1 MAKVNAECDRMGVS
15 SKWPSRE
22 AIVKKIRKLEES
34 WQRMPRSLMQ
44 IDIDSISDYVTRSDA
59 LPEREIPNKVNAT
72 KNTAES
78 LAGVQL
84 RTILAT
90 AHLDDAWLDK
100 LAKWA
105 RYYEI
110 GVRQSF
116 FWSYWFDNILTPPR
130 SNRNWR
136 NFDLKTCAEMLGV
149 LSILGWKDAVIY
161 QGYLAHAALNNTYQL
176 KLQYENEHRRAQAF
190 MLRLFASWV
199 GDADHA
205 WPAYAYDEPIYEAL
219 LQHWRTPDPAAL
231 VPCLLAACDRHT
243 HQAGRDTLTKFYD
256 FSTEWDL
263 GRVPVEILLLFRLRE
278 WEGLAN
284 PLLDH
289 PLMAAPYHQLPP
301 PQPVPPLD
309 ELMQGVVKRAN
320 EDWPGVYEEVL
331 SLASLKASATQN
343 GRI

>member
-1 MAKVNAECDRMGVS
+1 MAEISMQCERLGIN
-15 SKWPSRE
+15 SKWPKLMTILARAKSLR
-22 AIVKKIRKLEES
+22 AKQDLSDADVWIKGIR
-34 WQRMPRSLMQ
+34 
-44 IDIDSISDYVTRSDA
+44 DYVTREDMA
-59 LPEREIPNKVNAT
+59 VTRDIPNRRNVTND
-72 KNTAES
+72 TAERKGRTWAHNALV
-78 LAGVQL
+78 LAPEDQDWLATLARWMRYYQVGIRQAFFWHH
-84 RTILAT
+84 RFGILAPDHPHGLRMFSIVSS
-90 AHLDDAWLDK
+90 ANM
-100 LAKWA
+100 LAA
-105 RYYEI
+105 M
-110 GVRQSF
+110 
-116 FWSYWFDNILTPPR
+116 
-130 SNRNWR
+130 
-136 NFDLKTCAEMLGV
+136 A
-149 LSILGWKDAVIY
+149 ILGWKDAVIY

-176 KLQYENEHRRAQAF
+176 KLQYENEHRQAQAF

-199 GDADHA
+199 GDAEHA

-331 SLASLKASATQN
+331 SLASLKASATQK
-343 GRI
+343 G

>member
-1 MAKVNAECDRMGVS
+1 MAEVSLQCVRMDINP
-15 SKWPSRE
+15 KWPRLKTILGRE
-22 AIVKKIRKLEES
+22 RALRERYALLKVDTTLNTIIE
-34 WQRMPRSLMQ
+34 
-44 IDIDSISDYVTRSDA
+44 YVTREDA
-59 LPEREIPNKVNAT
+59 SPQQLIPNKQNVTDYTAQMKGSTWAHNA
-72 KNTAES
+72 
-78 LAGVQL
+78 LALAPEDPEWLTRVANWMRYYQVGIRQAFFWHH
-84 RTILAT
+84 RFGILAPDHPHGLRMLSIVSS
-90 AHLDDAWLDK
+90 ANM
-100 LAKWA
+100 LAA
-105 RYYEI
+105 M
-110 GVRQSF
+110 
-116 FWSYWFDNILTPPR
+116 
-130 SNRNWR
+130 
-136 NFDLKTCAEMLGV
+136 A
-149 LSILGWKDAVIY
+149 ILGWKDAVIY
-161 QGYLAHAALNNTYQL
+161 QGYLTHAALNNDYQL
-176 KLQYENEHRRAQAF
+176 RLEYREEHRRAQAF

-205 WPAYAYDEPIYEAL
+205 WPAYAYDEPVYEAL

-284 PLLDH
+284 PLLGH

-331 SLASLKASATQN
+331 SLASLKASATQK
-343 GRI
+343 G

>member
-1 MAKVNAECDRMGVS
+1 MAEISTQCERLGINP
-15 SKWPSRE
+15 KWPKLKTILARAKSLLAKQDLSDNDVQMNSIREYVSR
-22 AIVKKIRKLEES
+22 ADMSPAK
-34 WQRMPRSLMQ
+34 
-44 IDIDSISDYVTRSDA
+44 
-59 LPEREIPNKVNAT
+59 EIPNRHNVTNSASEWKSLTWTHNA
-72 KNTAES
+72 
-78 LAGVQL
+78 L
-84 RTILAT
+84 ILAIE
-90 AHLDDAWLDK
+90 DAQWLST
-100 LAKWA
+100 LARWM
-105 RYYEI
+105 RYYQVGI
-110 GVRQSF
+110 RQEF
-116 FWSYWFDNILTPPR
+116 FWHHRFRILFPSHPR
-130 SNRNWR
+130 GGLYLFQIQTAAN
-136 NFDLKTCAEMLGV
+136 MLAAMA
-149 LSILGWKDAVIY
+149 ILGWKDAVIY
-161 QGYLAHAALNNTYQL
+161 QGYLTHAALNNDYQL
-176 KLQYENEHRRAQAF
+176 RLEYREEHRRAQAF

-331 SLASLKASATQN
+331 SLASLKASATQK